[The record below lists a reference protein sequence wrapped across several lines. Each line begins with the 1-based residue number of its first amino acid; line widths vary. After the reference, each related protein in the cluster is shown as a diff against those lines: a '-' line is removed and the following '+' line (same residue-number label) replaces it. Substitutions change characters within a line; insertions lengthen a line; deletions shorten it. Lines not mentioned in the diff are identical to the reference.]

1 MENKWKEKNL
11 LIALKHSFNGIK
23 CVFKSERNIKIQ
35 LIFAILVIIFGIIL
49 KINFIQFAILIL
61 TIFMVLICEFINTA
75 IETIVDMY
83 TLEYNE
89 KAKIAK
95 DISAGAVTL
104 SAFCSV
110 IIGIIIF
117 IPNILK

>member
-1 MENKWKEKNL
+1 MENKWKEKSF
-11 LIALKHSFNGIK
+11 LIALKNSFNGIK
-23 CVFKSERNIKIQ
+23 YVFKSERNIKIQ
-35 LIFAILVIIFGIIL
+35 LIFAVLVIIFGIIL
-49 KINFIQFAILIL
+49 NIDFIRFSILIL
-61 TIFMVLICEFINTA
+61 TIFIVFICEFINTS
-75 IETIVDMY
+75 IENVVDMY

-104 SAFCSV
+104 SAICSI
-110 IIGIIIF
+110 IIGILIF